1 MIVSK
6 HKIVVAK
13 TRATTAMKSVNH
25 VTTLVTTTPTAIRHS
40 AISRPAITHHNATLQ
55 HVLSAS
61 KATMTTARTVAN
73 VHHAKPAKN
82 VQHALSVPSAM
93 SVQHVNCVQHVK
105 HLNCVMRAT
114 PQHQSKHQPMKN
126 LVQHATRATTVK
138 TMSALFV
145 LNVKS
150 VRRTLNRTPMLTL
163 KNLM

>member
-25 VTTLVTTTPTAIRHS
+25 VTTLVTTTPTAIRRS
-40 AISRPAITHHNATLQ
+40 AISRPARTRHNATLQ

-61 KATMTTARTVAN
+61 KATMTTARTAAN
-73 VHHAKPAKN
+73 VHHAKP

-105 HLNCVMRAT
+105 HLNYVMRAT
-114 PQHQSKHQPMKN
+114 LQHQSKHQPMKS
-126 LVQHATRATTVK
+126 LVQHATRATTIK

-150 VRRTLNRTPMLTL
+150 VRRILSTMPRLTL